1 MVGEV
6 MIDYLWLVMSVLFL
20 ISAVANGIRC
30 FIIRKDYKVSS
41 FLDFF
46 ILPPLVKYFIRV
58 RYTHK
63 YNNVSTSKK

>member
-20 ISAVANGIRC
+20 ISAVANGIRW

-41 FLDFF
+41 FLVVIIHLIAFIFF
-46 ILPPLVKYFIRV
+46 LLKALKIGW
-58 RYTHK
+58 
-63 YNNVSTSKK
+63 